1 MEVFR
6 YKIDGA
12 YEVKAS
18 SNDILP
24 SLDRVAEEMLCI
36 VEVLVLAH
44 DSDAV
49 AVFQSQVVAGQEL
62 DVATDHAADVDTVSL
77 PHVQCAEMLAVE
89 RGTCDDAYAA
99 LYVGVDSVPVDV
111 FFIPVLIVFLLSK
124 EQRHGLLVLFVGDD
138 EQFVVD
144 VQFCR
149 RYRYKYLLAAPDA

>member
-1 MEVFR
+1 
-6 YKIDGA
+6 
-12 YEVKAS
+12 
-18 SNDILP
+18 
-24 SLDRVAEEMLCI
+24 MLSV

-124 EQRHGLLVLFVGDD
+124 EPARPL
-138 EQFVVD
+138 
-144 VQFCR
+144 CW
-149 RYRYKYLLAAPDA
+149 